1 MNILAI
7 ETSTNICS
15 VALFINSK
23 LIDIISSEESRSHNK
38 NLGVFIKNILI
49 NNNIDISDLN
59 ALAVSSGPGSFTGL
73 RIGFSL
79 LKGISLA
86 TGLPII
92 PTPTLYSIEHS
103 IQNNDKHIIG
113 IHSHSKNIYI
123 QEFNNNKPINN
134 IVCESYDK
142 VNYNEIYGYG
152 LNSNLISSKYIQ
164 KKPSAK
170 YIGELALLNYKDWL
184 IHDLDKISPN
194 YINNLRVG

>member
-92 PTPTLYSIEHS
+92 PTPTLYAIEHS

-113 IHSHSKNIYI
+113 IHSHSKKIYI
-123 QEFNNNKPINN
+123 QE
-134 IVCESYDK
+134 
-142 VNYNEIYGYG
+142 IY
-152 LNSNLISSKYIQ
+152 Q
-164 KKPSAK
+164 F
-170 YIGELALLNYKDWL
+170 
-184 IHDLDKISPN
+184 
-194 YINNLRVG
+194 V